1 MEVFCGHNIF
11 CPPHIPL
18 PHHSSVLRHFCR
30 NASHHSPH
38 PIAAVQ
44 SNRND
49 DFRAILQRFRGVS
62 LPALSRGQ
70 SDFFL
75 AGRRHRKVQ
84 GELAGRKVDCA
95 VARDKD
101 GRGAEKVAASLEG
114 QRIFSGLR
122 K

>member
-1 MEVFCGHNIF
+1 MEVFRGHDIF
-11 CPPHIPL
+11 RPPHIPL
-18 PHHSSVLRHFCR
+18 PHHSSVLRHFR
-30 NASHHSPH
+30 RDASHHSPR

-44 SNRND
+44 SDRKD

-62 LPALSRGQ
+62 LPAFSRGQ

-84 GELAGRKVDCA
+84 GELAGRKVDRA
-95 VARDKD
+95 VARCED
-101 GRGAEKVAASLEG
+101 GCGAEKIAASLEG